1 MIVFRITIVLLI
13 IMFYNF
19 SLMGREIKR
28 PILIDVEYN
37 FKNLLMDEDT
47 DGDNKITIEDQGD
60 KLFKIE
66 AISGKTYNIEGTY
79 YLSNVLMQLA
89 MAKNAGQKRM
99 LLKPRY
105 VYEDPVNRTS
115 RMIKEIFWDG
125 LTRYIDEEHLEQ
137 VLKDTKIESE
147 VSYLY
152 VPNNDR
158 DGYFYFSDVSMRNSE
173 LNMKVELLPENITPE
188 FVKVL
193 GDKKGKHGLLS
204 LAIRRAGASYRGVP
218 FVVPGGRFNEMYG
231 WDSYFINRGLLID
244 DRIDLAKGMADN
256 FKYELTYYGQIL
268 NANRTYYLTRS
279 QPPFFTSMA
288 LELYNYI
295 NDDSWLLDALRLS
308 IKEYKEVWTREPK
321 LTDTGLSRYFDIGE
335 GIPPETE
342 EDHFDWLLGDYAKKY
357 DMTIDEFKKAY
368 MAGKVNEPI
377 LDEYFVHDRCM
388 RESGHDTTYRWTVNG
403 VDKCADFVTVDLNSL
418 LYKYELDLAE
428 AIKKY
433 FNGSIL
439 FPDGTRTTSEEW
451 FKRAKDRKK
460 LILQYLWD
468 EKSGMFYDYNFKD
481 RSKNNYISATAFYP
495 LWAINPDDKDTEI
508 LDHKQARKLLDVALE
523 YLEEAGGIA
532 ATSKEAAFK
541 AGQDKVERQ
550 WDYPYGWAP
559 HQMIA
564 WRGLINYGFKEDAHR
579 LIYKWLYTIVK
590 NAADYNGTVPE
601 KYNVVDRSH
610 KVFITYGNVG
620 TEFDYITEEG
630 FGWMNASFQEG
641 LQLLPN
647 TLINKLK
654 KLIPPEEIF

>member
-13 IMFYNF
+13 IMIYNF
-19 SLMGREIKR
+19 PLMGRDIKR

-47 DGDNKITIEDQGD
+47 DGDNKITIDDQGD

-79 YLSNVLMQLA
+79 YLSNILMQLA

-99 LLKPRY
+99 LLSPRY

-125 LTRYIDEEHLEQ
+125 LTRQIDEEHLEQ
-137 VLKDTKIESE
+137 VLKDTKIASE

-158 DGYFYFSDVSMRNSE
+158 DGYFYFSDVSMRNNR

-188 FVKVL
+188 FVKSL

-204 LAIRRAGASYRGVP
+204 LAIRRAGTSYKGVP

-244 DRIDLAKGMADN
+244 DKTDLAKGMADN

-288 LELYNYI
+288 LELYNHI
-295 NDDSWLLDALRLS
+295 NDDSWLLDALRLA
-308 IKEYKEVWTREPK
+308 IKEYMEVWTVKPK
-321 LTDTGLSRYFDIGE
+321 LTDTGLSRYYDIGK

-357 DMTIDEFKKAY
+357 DMTIDEFKEAY
-368 MAGKVNEPI
+368 MNSKVNEPY

-403 VDKCADFVTVDLNSL
+403 VDRCADFVTVDLNSL
-418 LYKYELDLAE
+418 LYKYEIDIAD

-433 FNGSIL
+433 FNGSIVL
-439 FPDGTRTTSEEW
+439 LDGTTTTSEEW
-451 FKRAKDRKK
+451 YKKAKNRKK

-468 EKSGMFYDYNFKD
+468 EKSGMFFDYNFKD
-481 RSKNNYISATAFYP
+481 RAKNNYISATTFYP

-508 LDHKQARKLLDVALE
+508 LDHEQVRKLVDVALE
-523 YLEEAGGIA
+523 HLEEAGGIA
-532 ATSKEAAFK
+532 ATSKESAFK

-564 WRGLINYGFKEDAHR
+564 WRGLINYGFKEEANR

-641 LQLLPN
+641 LQLLPT